1 MRERLIQLLSR
12 YFDIGDSY
20 TYNLTRVKTA
30 FAVGTVDLDD
40 FEEYTEGDVANLAD
54 YLLEEGAILPQ
65 VKVGQTV
72 WYINRVPGTSIHSAK
87 IVEIYYNGEFFAVR
101 VETKLGSCFDVMFEK
116 NEIFLTRE
124 DAEAALKAR
133 ENNA

>member
-1 MRERLIQLLSR
+1 MRERLIQL
-12 YFDIGDSY
+12 IKQAH
-20 TYNLTRVKTA
+20 T
-30 FAVGTVDLDD
+30 
-40 FEEYTEGDVANLAD
+40 D
-54 YLLEEGAILPQ
+54 YLLNDDYAVSIYEFIADRLIEAGVILPQ

-116 NEIFLTRE
+116 DEIFLTRE
-124 DAEAALKAR
+124 AAEAALKAR
-133 ENNA
+133 EKQ